1 MITPSN
7 ESKNGGPMKADL
19 TSHTGPTCL
28 SMFHS
33 AHYAGIDLC
42 PQFRHGL
49 VQFTYTSIKNPRGLQ
64 FVSFG
69 MMQKLNYASSKR
81 STAGDAWVGLSLPG
95 NVGTWQTESK
105 GYQFWT
111 KADSQGNFSIQNV
124 RVGTYSLNAWVPSV
138 IGDYLKNGH
147 ITVAAGDSISLGD
160 LTYTPPR
167 YGPTV
172 WEIGYPS
179 RTAAEFY
186 IPDPDSRYPNLLY
199 GSVEKW
205 RNYGLWQRYTD
216 LYPSQDLIYTIKF
229 HLSTFDASQGAYKLR
244 MAIAQAEIAA
254 VQVRVNDIAMK
265 PVYETPAFGKD
276 NAIARHGIHGL
287 YALYN
292 IDIPAADLHKG
303 DNIIYLTQR
312 KASGPFNGFMYDYL
326 RLESPPVSSSSS

>member
-69 MMQKLNYASSKR
+69 MMQKLK
-81 STAGDAWVGLSLPG
+81 W
-95 NVGTWQTESK
+95 
-105 GYQFWT
+105 
-111 KADSQGNFSIQNV
+111 
-124 RVGTYSLNAWVPSV
+124 
-138 IGDYLKNGH
+138 LKKKQHGH
-147 ITVAAGDSISLGD
+147 IHGPPDQIMPTQQIEDMCQADFLSKTGDSISLGD